1 MISGH
6 FLPLVLPLLL
16 LLLLHLLLH
25 LYLLLPLPLL
35 LPYCA
40 RVKRKLMP
48 ALVLAEGNDVEMTG
62 VLITRS

>member
-16 LLLLHLLLH
+16 LLHLLL
-25 LYLLLPLPLL
+25 LLDLLLS

>member
-1 MISGH
+1 MP
-6 FLPLVLPLLL
+6 LPLPLPLHLS
-16 LLLLHLLLH
+16 LHLLLY
-25 LYLLLPLPLL
+25 LYLLLPLHLLLPLL